1 MAEAGAGPIRSLK
14 NSRTRAVLTILLF
27 VSVVVLGNL
36 LTHWFTDLL
45 GFEVRPSNEE
55 IVHRII
61 LASSAAYVLLM
72 AIPFVPGVEIGIT
85 LLMVLGPKIAVL
97 VYVCTVAALSLSF
110 VIGRCIPERVL
121 IAFFRDLHL
130 KRASA
135 LLARLEHLDAHQ
147 RLRYMLERAP
157 KRFVPFLLR
166 YRYVALLV
174 AVNLPGNIIVG
185 GGGGIAMMAGLSR
198 LFSPAAFFLTV
209 AVAVSPVPL
218 ALLLFGKHLPGWA
231 L

>member
-1 MAEAGAGPIRSLK
+1 MFAA
-14 NSRTRAVLTILLF
+14 
-27 VSVVVLGNL
+27 VVVLGNV
-36 LTHWFTDLL
+36 LTHWLTEQLD
-45 GFEVRPSNEE
+45 FELRPSNEH

-72 AIPFVPGVEIGIT
+72 AIPFVPGVEIGLT

-110 VIGRCIPERVL
+110 VVGRLIPERVL
-121 IAFFRDLHL
+121 IAFFRDLRFQ
-130 KRASA
+130 RASS
-135 LLARLEHLDAHQ
+135 LLAQLQHLDAQQ
-147 RLRYMLERAP
+147 RLSFMLERAP
-157 KRFVPFLLR
+157 SKFVPFLLR

-174 AVNLPGNIIVG
+174 AVNLPGNIVLG

-198 LFSPAAFFLTV
+198 LFAPFAFFVTV

-218 ALLLFGKHLPGWA
+218 TLLLFGKHFPGWA